1 MKITIELYSYMTEKH
16 YSFEHKYKDDEEA
29 EPIREWLAEEIY
41 PEIEQATIKE
51 YPQYSPDSDE
61 ITIEASESG
70 VDVEI
75 YAEHDY
81 DELYRTDEYDPYA
94 FDRNIWQRGVAF
106 ETVYSHYFNHLETGD
121 KCRSMK
127 GWRAQNEW

>member
-41 PEIEQATIKE
+41 PEIEQATVKE

-75 YAEHDY
+75 SAEHDY

-94 FDRNIWQRGVAF
+94 FDRNALHAGIGFDDVYRIYF
-106 ETVYSHYFNHLETGD
+106 EHLETGY
-121 KCRSMK
+121 KCRRMK
-127 GWRAQNEW
+127 GWRGKN